1 MTKYLMAGVAV
12 VALSTTAFAAD
23 LGARQIKPTPY
34 VAPIALYTFT
44 GFYIGVNAGYAFS
57 NSSGA
62 NYIGNTIYTSLRGNV
77 PQSYSLSRDGFS
89 VGAQAGYNQQ
99 FGQFV
104 AGIEADIAYTDLKR
118 SQVVVAPLATGIAKA
133 ENTYV
138 GTLRGRLG
146 FVPVDRLLL
155 YVTGGLAYGESKLNN
170 TITGT
175 GALTGATWAGG
186 KSDTRFGY
194 ALGAGAE
201 YAVTNNISIKGEYLY
216 YNLGR
221 RTVTAGPTSAA
232 AVASGAAGVLRT
244 SDNSFSLVR
253 AGLNY
258 KF

>member
-1 MTKYLMAGVAV
+1 MKKYLMAGFALA
-12 VALSTTAFAAD
+12 ALSTTAFAAD
-23 LGARQIKPTPY
+23 LGARTTKPTPY
-34 VAPIALYTFT
+34 VVAPALYTFT
-44 GFYIGVNAGYAFS
+44 GFYIGANAGYAFS
-57 NSSGA
+57 NSNSA
-62 NYIGNTIYTSLRGNV
+62 RYIGNNVYTGLGANL
-77 PQSYSLSRDGFS
+77 PQSFSVSRDGFS
-89 VGAQAGYNQQ
+89 IGAQAGYNQQ

-104 AGIEADIAYTDLKR
+104 AGVEADIAYTDLKR
-118 SQVVVAPLATGIAKA
+118 SQVVVAPLASAVAKA

-146 FVPVDRLLL
+146 FVPVDRLML
-155 YVTGGLAYGESKLNN
+155 YVTGGLAYGESKLSNS
-170 TITGT
+170 ITGT
-175 GALTGATWAGG
+175 GALTGATWSGS

-221 RTVTAGPTSAA
+221 RTVTAGPTSAIA
-232 AVASGAAGVLRT
+232 LASGAAGVLRT